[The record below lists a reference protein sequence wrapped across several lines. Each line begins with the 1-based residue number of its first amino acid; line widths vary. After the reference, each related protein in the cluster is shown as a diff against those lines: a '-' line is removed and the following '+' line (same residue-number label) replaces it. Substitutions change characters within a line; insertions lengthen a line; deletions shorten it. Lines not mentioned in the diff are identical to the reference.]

1 MSIELK
7 IPELG
12 ENVAGGTVASV
23 LVNKGDSI
31 EKDQP
36 IVELETEKAVLEVPA
51 DQGGVVQDILIKAG
65 DEVAVGQTVIVVS
78 SNGETPAEAPET
90 KVVHVETPKEEAPKA
105 DPTPA
110 PEPAIPAPSG
120 GGVVDV
126 NVPELGEN
134 VAGGTVANVLV
145 AVGDSIDK
153 DQSIVELET
162 EKAVLEVPSTA
173 AGVIKEV
180 LIKNGD
186 EVTIGQAL
194 IRVES
199 GEAGQPSSQAE
210 EKPEPVAA
218 PVAEEKPASPPE
230 PSPQPAATPV
240 AAPPAQPGKA
250 AAAAP
255 SVRRFARE
263 IGVNI
268 NDVKGTGPGNR
279 ISIDDVKAHS
289 KKQHEERP
297 AVSSGSAIAAVPLP
311 DFSKWGEVE
320 LEPMNKVREKTATHL
335 SMAWQTIP
343 HVTQFDKADI
353 TELERLRK
361 QHGAKVQDA
370 GGKLT
375 MTSILLKVVAS
386 ALKVFPQ
393 FNASVDMVNK
403 NVVYKKYVNI
413 GIAVDTDRGLLVP
426 VIRDV
431 DKKNLVELSVEL
443 SEIAVKARDKKLT
456 LDDMQGGNFTI
467 SNLGGIGG
475 TAFTPIINAP
485 EVAILGVSRG
495 SFEPIFVDGEFVP
508 KLMLPLSLSYDHR
521 IIDGA
526 DGARFIRWIVE
537 ALQEPFTMILEG

>member
-12 ENVAGGTVASV
+12 ENVTGGTVASV
-23 LVNKGDSI
+23 LVNKGDTI

-51 DQGGVVQDILIKAG
+51 DQAGVVQEILVKAG
-65 DEVAVGQTVIVVS
+65 DEVAVGQTVVVVNG
-78 SNGETPAEAPET
+78 NGEAASAKPET
-90 KVVHVETPKEEAPKA
+90 KVVEVETPKAEKTEELPQPKQEAPA
-105 DPTPA
+105 ATG
-110 PEPAIPAPSG
+110 SG
-120 GGVVDV
+120 GIVDV
-126 NVPELGEN
+126 VVPELGEN
-134 VAGGTVANVLV
+134 VAGGTVANVLI
-145 AVGDSIDK
+145 AVGDSIEK

-162 EKAVLEVPSTA
+162 EKAVLEVPSTIS
-173 AGVIKEV
+173 GRVKEV

-186 EVTIGQAL
+186 EVKIAQAL

-199 GEAGQPSSQAE
+199 GDA
-210 EKPEPVAA
+210 AA
-218 PVAEEKPASPPE
+218 PAPQTEATEKSAAAPATEDKPAPAPT
-230 PSPQPAATPV
+230 PAPQPTAAPAAT
-240 AAPPAQPGKA
+240 APAQPGKA

-268 NDVKGTGPGNR
+268 NDVKGTGPGGR

-289 KKQHEERP
+289 KKQHEQG
-297 AVSSGSAIAAVPLP
+297 ATVASGGTIASMPLP

-335 SMAWQTIP
+335 STAWATIP

-353 TELERLRK
+353 TELEKLRK

-403 NVVYKKYVNI
+403 NIVYKKYINI
-413 GIAVDTDRGLLVP
+413 GVAVDTDRGLLVP

-495 SFEPIFVDGEFVP
+495 AFEAVHVDGDFVP

-537 ALQEPFTMILEG
+537 ALQDPFTMILEG

>member
-23 LVNKGDSI
+23 LVNKGDTI
-31 EKDQP
+31 KKDQP

-65 DEVAVGQTVIVVS
+65 DEVSVGQTVIVVS
-78 SNGETPAEAPET
+78 GSGEAPIEAPEP
-90 KVVHVETPKEEAPKA
+90 KVVQVETPKEE
-105 DPTPA
+105 TPGE
-110 PEPAIPAPSG
+110 PEPAPKPAAAALPG
-120 GGVVDV
+120 GIVDV

-145 AVGDSIDK
+145 SVGDAITK

-162 EKAVLEVPSTA
+162 EKAVLEVPSTVS
-173 AGVIKEV
+173 GVVKEV

-186 EVTIGQAL
+186 EVAIGQTL

-199 GEAGQPSSQAE
+199 GDAVHAAPPAT
-210 EKPEPVAA
+210 EKPQQAA
-218 PVAEEKPASPPE
+218 PSPVAEETTAPKSATL
-230 PSPQPAATPV
+230 PQPAPSI

-268 NDVKGTGPGNR
+268 NDVKGSGPGGR

-289 KKQHEERP
+289 KKLHEDRP
-297 AVSSGSAIAAVPLP
+297 AVAAVAGIASAPLP
-311 DFSKWGEVE
+311 DFSKWGAVE

-335 SMAWQTIP
+335 STAWQTIP

-353 TELERLRK
+353 TELENLRK
-361 QHGAKVQDA
+361 KHGVKVQEN

-403 NVVYKKYVNI
+403 NIVYKKYINI
-413 GIAVDTDRGLLVP
+413 GVAVDTDRGLLVP

-431 DKKNLVELSVEL
+431 DKKNLTELSVEL

-456 LDDMQGGNFTI
+456 LEDMQGGNFTI

-475 TAFTPIINAP
+475 TSFTPIINAP

-495 SFEPIFVDGEFVP
+495 TFEAVWQDGEFVP